1 MSIACVG
8 EQEWVEI
15 EGGRRRRNKIL
26 VYPRDGRHGSKDAEI
41 KYDQILEKTGGTH
54 SCRFGFVRFMMPDTY
69 SVAFHSLN
77 ADTVYMVLG
86 TR

>member
-41 KYDQILEKTGGTH
+41 KYDQILEKL
-54 SCRFGFVRFMMPDTY
+54 V
-69 SVAFHSLN
+69 
-77 ADTVYMVLG
+77 VLIVVDSDLFDS
-86 TR
+86 